1 MNKTIKL
8 PDDNFKHQGMRKQL
22 LEIVRSKG
30 ISDELVLTAMM
41 KVPRHFFF
49 DQAFINQAYSD
60 LAFPIGAGQTIS
72 QPYTVAYQTALLKL
86 SKGEKVLEIGTGSGY
101 QTCILCELGAK
112 VFTIERKKELFDKT
126 QKLFPL
132 KGYSPKMFYGDGYKG
147 LPTYAPFDK
156 ILVTCGAPFVPEELV
171 KQLKIEGIMV
181 IPVGANEVQ
190 KMTLIQKISESEI
203 SKTELKEF
211 RFVPMLEDREWG
223 KGTN

>member
-1 MNKTIKL
+1 MFSWYFFPPAKLTKLKPVKKDWLRVLTVFLLIYNYKRYKIITWGYFLCNIMNKTIKL

-22 LEIVRSKG
+22 IEIVRDKG

-60 LAFPIGAGQTIS
+60 HAFQIGAGQTIS

-112 VFTIERKKELFDKT
+112 VFTIER
-126 QKLFPL
+126 QK
-132 KGYSPKMFYGDGYKG
+132 
-147 LPTYAPFDK
+147 
-156 ILVTCGAPFVPEELV
+156 
-171 KQLKIEGIMV
+171 
-181 IPVGANEVQ
+181 
-190 KMTLIQKISESEI
+190 
-203 SKTELKEF
+203 
-211 RFVPMLEDREWG
+211 
-223 KGTN
+223 